1 MKKKM
6 LTALFATIMLLSGCS
21 FNEEEK
27 DEKDIENTA
36 EPFQTVE
43 KEEISRIIDLAEE
56 PIDVSGWE
64 PMGKYECDVLNN
76 SKQQTITLYTSA
88 QRDKKGDMMW
98 DDTQQWVLKV
108 ETEDGEYDLYSER
121 IHGYAYMGVYDYYGD
136 EDEDKVIT
144 LYAETNSGNRIINYV
159 FNEEGQFEERLVYSD
174 NDYATSGTSMLYT
187 SIPEYE

>member
-6 LTALFATIMLLSGCS
+6 LMASLAAIMLLSGC
-21 FNEEEK
+21 NYNDVDNKEL
-27 DEKDIENTA
+27 ENTA
-36 EPFQTVE
+36 EPLQGDE
-43 KEEISRIIDLAEE
+43 KQEISRVIGMAEA

-98 DDTQQWVLKV
+98 DDTQEWLLKV

-121 IHGYAYMGVYDYYGD
+121 IHGSAYMGVYDYYGD
-136 EDEDKVIT
+136 EDEEKVIT
-144 LYAETNSGNRIINYV
+144 LYIETNSGNRITNYV
-159 FNEEGQFEERLVYSD
+159 FNDEGNFEESVVYSD
-174 NDYATSGTSMLYT
+174 NDYATHGTSMLYT